1 MEQRRYFPEAQR
13 KGRRAERIKKWFCET
28 FRTHTK
34 EEYKEFLTRGFD
46 GSDRVNKVYP
56 WAYMRMLVLCFLLFA
71 VTTFFMY
78 ISNNAISYP
87 TMVFLGALLINLPFM
102 TLIYELCPKTDLSLV
117 RLIFVLVVGGCA
129 SVIITELGYL
139 AFSPENGYGAV
150 AWTAVL
156 EELAKIIPSVAAILI
171 MKKRQSP
178 MACFAIAA
186 AVGVGMSVIEDM
198 GYILFE
204 SFEEGVDLKTA
215 ITISVL
221 RSVSGIATHTV
232 WAAYVGWIFSR
243 CKRPLLDVRFYAVCL
258 TSMVLHFLW
267 DLIAANGEVWAV
279 LGIVFGFIFSICFT
293 RWIIKKERRLVFEAE
308 LTAVPTENIS
318 AEVLTEAADAEI
330 ATSDAVNPP
339 ATNFAPDIAVYKG
352 FPEDTAEVK
361 IKKRDRYSNLANI
374 FATIAAVIIGVL
386 GLNVCIAN
394 IGYNNE
400 VKTFSSAQVNE
411 FISYVQDGYA
421 LSYDW
426 DRPVDK
432 SIPASKWASCTITD
446 GKYTQITQIV
456 DDRYY
461 YSYIYNEGGQA
472 VDGEAIPVG
481 WQLYDISVKIDG
493 RMCPCIKAVS
503 NVAEEDNLFGSAETV
518 YDVYCFVV
526 RGDIV
531 GVYRDSVFGTYN
543 AVLGNVVFYGL
554 AQAIGYALSAGTI
567 LMLGILLFAVFK
579 AQSVKLTKEI
589 NQIKGEEVNAE

>member
-221 RSVSGIATHTV
+221 RSISGIATHTV

-267 DLIAANGEVWAV
+267 DLIAANGEAWAV

-374 FATIAAVIIGVL
+374 FATIAAVIIGCWDL
-386 GLNVCIAN
+386 
-394 IGYNNE
+394 
-400 VKTFSSAQVNE
+400 TSALQ
-411 FISYVQDGYA
+411 
-421 LSYDW
+421 
-426 DRPVDK
+426 
-432 SIPASKWASCTITD
+432 T
-446 GKYTQITQIV
+446 
-456 DDRYY
+456 
-461 YSYIYNEGGQA
+461 
-472 VDGEAIPVG
+472 
-481 WQLYDISVKIDG
+481 
-493 RMCPCIKAVS
+493 
-503 NVAEEDNLFGSAETV
+503 
-518 YDVYCFVV
+518 
-526 RGDIV
+526 
-531 GVYRDSVFGTYN
+531 
-543 AVLGNVVFYGL
+543 
-554 AQAIGYALSAGTI
+554 
-567 LMLGILLFAVFK
+567 
-579 AQSVKLTKEI
+579 
-589 NQIKGEEVNAE
+589 